1 MTELFNCAY
10 RHVLTRFIV
19 YTYIY
24 IYKSKKN
31 IKLNYDTLIAKVVI
45 IYVVR

>member
-1 MTELFNCAY
+1 MYHISKC
-10 RHVLTRFIV
+10 

-31 IKLNYDTLIAKVVI
+31 MYIYLLFFLDFFHYKRYFI
-45 IYVVR
+45 IFRQNR